1 MDIVFD
7 DGRGVRSQID
17 IHGRRPEIVMTIDGH
32 RVTLTELVS
41 GEIGRV
47 SLKVG
52 GRLLQG
58 WRWVSGNDVYVR
70 LAGRHWHFRRAGIE
84 AGESAS
90 GASQAD
96 VRADM
101 PGTVIALHVAVG
113 VEVAEGDRLLTIE
126 SMKLQ
131 MILTASKSGRI
142 KTVHVDENASF
153 ERGAMLVSFES
164 EADAVS
170 DQARAS

>member
-7 DGRGVRSQID
+7 DVSGVRSKID
-17 IHGRRPEIVMTIDGH
+17 IHARQPEIGMTIDGY
-32 RVTLTELVS
+32 RVTLTELIL

-47 SLKVG
+47 RLKVG
-52 GRLLQG
+52 DRVLEG
-58 WRWVSGNDVYVR
+58 WRWVCGNDVYVR
-70 LAGRHWHFRRAGIE
+70 LGGRHWHFRRAGIE

-90 GASQAD
+90 GTSHAD

-142 KTVHVDENASF
+142 KSIHVEENATF

-164 EADAVS
+164 EIDAVS
-170 DQARAS
+170 DQTRAS